1 MNPFERLT
9 EKLSE
14 KMLDAMSDAQQRQSD
29 EKVAAEAAP
38 APPPAPLTADEMAA
52 LEKRRLQVRNRFVLP
67 AVAVLMVACASFY
80 SGTIGIPA
88 TLFAAGFVLWVVA
101 NRLFVCPRCGA
112 PLLGRAEKKTH
123 CHKCGVQ
130 LKPQG

>member
-14 KMLDAMSDAQQRQSD
+14 KMLDAMSDAQQRQSG
-29 EKVAAEAAP
+29 EAVARTAAP
-38 APPPAPLTADEMAA
+38 APVAPLTPEEMAA
-52 LEKRRLQVRNRFVLP
+52 FALRRERVRHYLVLP
-67 AVAVLMVACASFY
+67 AIAVLMVACASFY

-101 NRLFVCPRCGA
+101 NRLLACPRCGA
-112 PLLGRAEKKTH
+112 SLLGRAEKKTE

-130 LKPQG
+130 LQPE

>member
-29 EKVAAEAAP
+29 EVVAKKAEP
-38 APPPAPLTADEMAA
+38 ASPAPLTPEEMAA
-52 LEKRRLQVRNRFVLP
+52 LQKRREQVRNYLVLP
-67 AVAVLMVACASFY
+67 SIAVLMVACASFY

-88 TLFAAGFVLWVVA
+88 TLFAAGFALWVIA
-101 NRLFVCPRCGA
+101 NRMLVCPRCGA
-112 PLLGRAEKKTH
+112 ALLGKGEKKDE
-123 CHKCGVQ
+123 CHKCGVR
-130 LKPQG
+130 LKPE